1 MIDSIFKLVTGALGI
16 VFYGIKYLIILL
28 GVIVLILI
36 IV

>member
-1 MIDSIFKLVTGALGI
+1 MIDSIFKLITGALGI
-16 VFYGIKYLIILL
+16 VFYSIKYLIILL